1 MNNQVKFPKILEEL
15 NDNMAVDGYPPK
27 DDFSG
32 LCDYVTRWMIRK
44 YDLDNDAGINYG
56 YCFIW
61 AYLVWALWPGEGVTF
76 LTTTGHVV
84 VKFEGH
90 YYDSEHC
97 EGYPEIDGWCGFYK
111 NCERKLVDVKTM
123 CWYWSRAGKKLRELR
138 RIIRKVHPSL
148 YKSVRD
154 NGNAHWRNSIED
166 FPAYK
171 HLPNLPEV
179 A

>member
-15 NDNMAVDGYPPK
+15 KDNMDVDGYPPK
-27 DDFSG
+27 DDFSA

-44 YDLDNDAGINYG
+44 YDLGNDASINFG

-76 LTTTGHVV
+76 LTAKGHVV
-84 VKFEGH
+84 VKFENH

-97 EGYPEIDGWCGFYK
+97 EGRPTTEGFCSFYGGTQ
-111 NCERKLVDVKTM
+111 KLVDVKTM
-123 CWYWSRAGKKLRELR
+123 CWYWARAGRQLKELR
-138 RIIRKVHPSL
+138 RIIRKIHPAL

-154 NGNAHWRNSIED
+154 NGNCHWRNSLEN
-166 FPAYK
+166 FESRE
-171 HLPNLPEV
+171 HLPYLPEV
-179 A
+179 T